1 MMTLIELARTLRPLI
16 EKAMTE
22 TASLT
27 EAEAVAATCLYPK
40 WNGNSIA
47 YVKGQRV
54 QDDGVLYTVLQAHTS
69 QPDWK
74 PTAAPS
80 LFAKVLIPDPT
91 VIPEWEQPEST
102 NPYAKGDK
110 VTHNGKTWVS
120 DIDGNVWE
128 PGVYG
133 WTEVAE

>member
-1 MMTLIELARTLRPLI
+1 MTLVEKARELRKIL

-22 TASLT
+22 AQSLT
-27 EAEAVAATCLYPK
+27 DAEAITATCLHPK
-40 WNGNSIA
+40 WNGDGVQYTA
-47 YVKGQRV
+47 GQRV
-54 QDDGVLYTVLQAHTS
+54 QDDGILYTVLQTHTS

-74 PTAAPS
+74 PAAAPS

-91 VIPEWEQPEST
+91 VVPEWEQPEST

-110 VTHNGKTWVS
+110 VAHNGKTWVS

-133 WTEVAE
+133 WTEVA

>member
-1 MMTLIELARTLRPLI
+1 MTLVEKARELRKIL
-16 EKAMTE
+16 EKAMTDAQSI
-22 TASLT
+22 TD
-27 EAEAVAATCLYPK
+27 AEAITATCLHPK
-40 WNGNSIA
+40 WSGDGVQ
-47 YVKGQRV
+47 YTVGQRV
-54 QDDGVLYTVLQAHTS
+54 QYDGVLYTVLQAHTS
-69 QPDWK
+69 QSDWK
-74 PTAAPS
+74 PAAAPS

-110 VTHNGKTWVS
+110 VAHNGKTWVS